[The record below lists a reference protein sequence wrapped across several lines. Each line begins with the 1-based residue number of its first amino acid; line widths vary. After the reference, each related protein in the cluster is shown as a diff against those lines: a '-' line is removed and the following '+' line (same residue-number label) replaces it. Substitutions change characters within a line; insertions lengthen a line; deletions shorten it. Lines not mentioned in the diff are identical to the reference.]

1 MSFWL
6 IVGRNLLVCVVSL
19 SSWSI
24 FRFCLC
30 RLWPVLSHVP
40 VYVFLSCAFFVG
52 LKVRWKQKILVNNL
66 YLLSVITPFRYPP
79 PPPCAKNHWP
89 AKGGKNLV
97 LTLDYWSC
105 MKIIKFSLFV
115 WRSTNTS
122 SPTDNTSTSISVVSA
137 VISFS
142 FGQTEC
148 LWKTQSPPPPAGFMW
163 KLINK

>member
-24 FRFCLC
+24 FSFCLC

-40 VYVFLSCAFFVG
+40 VYVFLCCAFFVG

-79 PPPCAKNHWP
+79 HPPCAKNHWP

-122 SPTDNTSTSISVVSA
+122 SPTDNTTLYLYLCCVSSDKLLLRPDRMSLEDAESSSSCSVHV
-137 VISFS
+137 
-142 FGQTEC
+142 
-148 LWKTQSPPPPAGFMW
+148 K
-163 KLINK
+163 IN